1 MVNQFV
7 EFFDE
12 WSAEY
17 DNSVAGNDLE
27 YKKVFEKYDEIL
39 ELIAF
44 RSHGNVL
51 EFGVG
56 TGNLTKVLIEH
67 GHQVIGVEPSSKMRE
82 IAQQKLPD
90 VTILDGHFLDFSYEG
105 LKIDT
110 ITSSY
115 AFHHLTDEE
124 KEQAIALYASLLPEG
139 GKIVFGDTIFPT
151 KEDHEEAILKAKN
164 NQFNRLAEDLS
175 TEYYTTI
182 PILDNIFKK
191 YHFDTHY
198 EQLNDFVWLIEAK
211 KKEGA

>member
-1 MVNQFV
+1 MSNQFV

-17 DNSVAGNDLE
+17 DDSVAGNDLE
-27 YKKVFEKYDEIL
+27 YKKVFEYYNDIL

-44 RSHGNVL
+44 RSHGNIL

-56 TGNLTKVLIEH
+56 TGNLTKKLIEH
-67 GHQVIGVEPSSKMRE
+67 GHHVIGVEPSRKMRE
-82 IAQQKLPD
+82 IAQKKLPD
-90 VTILDGHFLDFSYEG
+90 VTILDGHFLDFPYED
-105 LKIDT
+105 LAVDT

-124 KEQAIALYASLLPEG
+124 KEQAIARYARLLPQG

-151 KEDHEEAILKAKN
+151 KREHEQAIADAKSK
-164 NQFNRLAEDLS
+164 QYHRLAEDLS

-182 PILDNIFKK
+182 PNLDDIFKK

-211 KKEGA
+211 KKEGV